1 MKTAHDVILKPII
14 TEHSSSEMAVGRYTF
29 EVAVDANKTEIK
41 DAVEKLFQVQVL
53 DVCAMNKRGKAK
65 RVGVHQGKTAAW
77 KKAIVRINLE
87 PKQPAYLAKGGQA
100 VAGDKKYKTTIEEF
114 GFNQQ

>member
-29 EVAVDANKTEIK
+29 QVAVDANKVEIK
-41 DAVEKLFQVQVL
+41 DAVEKLFNVRVL
-53 DVCAMNKRGKAK
+53 DVCTMNKPGKAK
-65 RVGVHQGKTAAW
+65 RVGVHQGVSAQW
-77 KKAIVRINLE
+77 KKAIVKIDLE
-87 PKQPAYLAKGGQA
+87 PKAAAYLTKGGQSVA
-100 VAGDKKYKTTIEEF
+100 VDKKYKTTIEEF